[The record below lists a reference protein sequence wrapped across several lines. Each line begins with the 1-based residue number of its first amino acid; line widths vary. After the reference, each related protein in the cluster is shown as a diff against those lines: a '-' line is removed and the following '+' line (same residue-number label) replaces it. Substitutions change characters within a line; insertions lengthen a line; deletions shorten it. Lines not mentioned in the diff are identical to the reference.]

1 LSRRV
6 ASAGRIA
13 PGYKADIVMLDL
25 DHPNWLPFNDPVNL
39 LVHTEDGT
47 AVISV
52 MIGGRLAVVLP
63 LNKRGE
69 NRCRF
74 RARSSFREGL

>member
-25 DHPNWLPFNDPVNL
+25 DHSNWLPFNDPVNQ
-39 LVHTEDGT
+39 LVRTEAT
-47 AVISV
+47 AR
-52 MIGGRLAVVLP
+52 GR
-63 LNKRGE
+63 G
-69 NRCRF
+69 C
-74 RARSSFREGL
+74 SSQTH